1 MLMSKLSLWRRRI
14 TARRIAAA
22 AELGQRLKVTAGFTL
37 TEVLA
42 TVIILGLVTS
52 GVAMAVTVGTQQFT
66 QSMAN
71 SESRML
77 FSTLQQDMKN
87 DLSYTSTLFSDET
100 PSGDG
105 VVAVTGYKSLHHGDK
120 NADLCLKALDDDGAV
135 VEPAVGSG
143 DLTYSGQLALCSMD
157 GKVINR
163 LLGKAAYNYGL
174 TARVRSLTY
183 DPKTKLFK
191 VNLAIDSADGV
202 LVDETFSVKALNH
215 VEFNQ

>member
-1 MLMSKLSLWRRRI
+1 MLMNRLSLWRCRFA
-14 TARRIAAA
+14 ARKATVRAMAA
-22 AELGQRLKVTAGFTL
+22 QRLKATAGFML

-66 QSMAN
+66 QSMAA

-87 DLSYTSTLFSDET
+87 DLSYTSTLFSEET
-100 PSGDG
+100 PSGDE

-120 NADLCLKALDDDGAV
+120 NVNLYLKALDEDGTV

-174 TARVRSLTY
+174 TARVKSLTY
-183 DPKTKLFK
+183 DPKTKLFE

-202 LVDETFSVKALNH
+202 LIDETFSVKALNH

>member
-1 MLMSKLSLWRRRI
+1 MGKLSLWRRRI

-22 AELGQRLKVTAGFTL
+22 AELGQRLKSAAGFTL

-105 VVAVTGYKSLHHGDK
+105 VVSVTGYKSLHHGDK
-120 NADLCLKALDDDGAV
+120 NADLYLKALDDDGTV

-174 TARVRSLTY
+174 TARARSLTY

>member
-1 MLMSKLSLWRRRI
+1 MGKLSLWRRRI

-22 AELGQRLKVTAGFTL
+22 AELGQRLKSAAGFTL

-105 VVAVTGYKSLHHGDK
+105 VVSVTGYKSLHHGDK
-120 NADLCLKALDDDGAV
+120 NADLCLKALDDDGTV

-143 DLTYSGQLALCSMD
+143 DLTYSGQLALCSTD

-174 TARVRSLTY
+174 TARVRSLAY

>member
-1 MLMSKLSLWRRRI
+1 MSKLFLWCRRLAQRKG
-14 TARRIAAA
+14 ANPAAFA
-22 AELGQRLKVTAGFTL
+22 CRLKATAGFTL

-42 TVIILGLVTS
+42 TVIILGLVAS
-52 GVAMAVTVGTQQFT
+52 GVAMAVTVGSHQFT

-87 DLSYTSTLFSDET
+87 DLSYTQTLFSDKT
-100 PSGDG
+100 PSGDE
-105 VVAVTGYKSLHHGDK
+105 VVYVTGYKSLHHGDK
-120 NADLCLKALDDDGAV
+120 NDNLFLKALDSEGSIA
-135 VEPAVGSG
+135 EPSG
-143 DLTYSGQLALCSMD
+143 TSGELTSSGQLALCSAD
-157 GKVINR
+157 GKVKNR

-174 TARVRSLTY
+174 TARVKSLTY
-183 DPKTKLFK
+183 DLKMKLFK